1 MSEAFPIYVV
11 DDDEAI
17 RRSLSFM
24 LRTSGFAVKLFEGGL
39 PFLKEAADLE
49 PGCVLL
55 DVRMPDMDGLAV
67 QRELRARG
75 VMLPVVIMTGHG
87 DIDMAVTA
95 MKAGASD
102 FIEKPFEKAALLGCV
117 EAARRVA
124 VADRGAN
131 ARADDARARLNI
143 LTDREREVLDGLVEG
158 LPNKTIAYDLGISPR
173 TVEIHRANL
182 MQKLEVKS
190 LAEALRIAFHAGV
203 EKDEGGGLC
212 HAES

>member
-1 MSEAFPIYVV
+1 MSEPFPIYVV

-24 LRTSGFAVKLFEGGL
+24 LKTSGFAVKLFEGGL
-39 PFLKEAADLE
+39 PFLKEAAGLE

-67 QRELRARG
+67 QRELRDRG
-75 VMLPVVIMTGHG
+75 IMLPVVIMTGHG

-117 EAARRVA
+117 EAARRMA

-131 ARADDARARLNI
+131 ARAEDARARLNI
-143 LTDREREVLDGLVEG
+143 LTEREREVLDGLVEG
-158 LPNKTIAYDLGISPR
+158 LPNKTIAYDLAISPR

-203 EKDEGGGLC
+203 EKDK
-212 HAES
+212 A